1 MNVRNFGIGLILV
14 SAVALTNLITSCGG
28 TAPAAAS
35 STSSTTVT
43 PPVITVSVSPAT
55 TTVLTSATAQ
65 FTATVTG
72 TSNTAVT
79 WSVGGVAGGNQTL
92 GTINASGLYTAPTLV
107 PTPAVLTVTATSAA
121 NSSISGS
128 ARVTVA
134 SPIL

>member
-1 MNVRNFGIGLILV
+1 MSVRNLGIGLVLFA
-14 SAVALTNLITSCGG
+14 AVVLAGLITSCGG

-43 PPVITVSVSPAT
+43 PPVIMVSVSPAT
-55 TTVLTSATAQ
+55 TTVFTSGTAQ

-107 PTPAVLTVTATSAA
+107 P
-121 NSSISGS
+121 I
-128 ARVTVA
+128 
-134 SPIL
+134 